1 MATKKIKKLTPKD
14 IEHYKQLL
22 IEKRHEILG
31 SVNSMENEALHRE
44 RSDLSNMPIHMADAS
59 SDNFEIEN
67 TLGLLDSEQ
76 KILREIYDALQ
87 RIEEGTFGICDYND
101 EQIPKARLD
110 AIPWAKY
117 CIKCASEIE
126 RNGKRYIA

>member
-1 MATKKIKKLTPKD
+1 MATKKIKKLSAKD

-31 SVNSMENEALHRE
+31 SVNSMEDEALHRE
-44 RSDLSNMPIHMADAS
+44 RSDLSNVPIHMADAS
-59 SDNFEIEN
+59 SDNYEIEN

-87 RIEEGTFGICDYND
+87 RIEEGTFGVCDND
-101 EQIPKARLD
+101 DALIPKARLN

-117 CIKCASEIE
+117 CIKCASEKE
-126 RNGKRYIA
+126 NKNKKHIA